1 MVLRGYL
8 VEWNEV
14 VPWSN
19 MHQVEQDLIIGRV
32 LVEIYKD
39 EFLSKCLAFR
49 GGTAIHR
56 LFLTQ
61 QARYSEDIDLVQMV
75 AEPIGPTLDKLRE
88 VLSFLGTPVTQ
99 RKASNNT
106 MIYKIQ
112 STFPP
117 ETPLK
122 LKIEINCKEHFS
134 VLGYKKLPY
143 EIANTWFSG
152 KCELV
157 TFDFNELLGTKLRAL
172 YQRRKGRDLFDLFL
186 ATSSPLL
193 HPDVAIECFRRYIT
207 FSDGKAP
214 SKEVYIRNLEDK
226 MKVPQF
232 LKDMDGIIRPG
243 IEYDPSKAFEIVKE
257 VFLKQMTGCKYGK

>member
-1 MVLRGYL
+1 MILRGYII
-8 VEWNEV
+8 EWSET

-19 MHQVEQDLIIGRV
+19 MHQVEQDLIISRV

-39 EFLSKCLAFR
+39 EFLSKRLAFR

-88 VLSFLGTPVTQ
+88 VLSFLGTPITQ
-99 RKASNNT
+99 RKARNNT
-106 MIYKIQ
+106 IIYRNQ
-112 STFPP
+112 TTFPP

-143 EIANTWFSG
+143 EISNTWFSG
-152 KCELV
+152 NCELT

-186 ATSSPLL
+186 AASSPLL
-193 HPDVAIECFRRYIT
+193 NPGVAIECFRRYIT
-207 FSDGKAP
+207 FSDEKVP
-214 SKEVYIRNLEDK
+214 SKEAYLRNIEDK

-232 LKDMDGIIRPG
+232 LKDMDDIIRPG
-243 IEYDPSKAFEIVKE
+243 IEYNPYKAFETVKE
-257 VFLKQMTGCKYGK
+257 VFLNINDWM